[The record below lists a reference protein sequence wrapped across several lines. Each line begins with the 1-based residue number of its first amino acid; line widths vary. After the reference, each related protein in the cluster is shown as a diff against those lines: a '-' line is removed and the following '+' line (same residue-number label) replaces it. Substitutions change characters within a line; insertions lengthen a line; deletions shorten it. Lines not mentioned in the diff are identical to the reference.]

1 MHLAF
6 GTCHLAK
13 TKSQSMGTGRSCL
26 ADAAQGLNAKC
37 QMPRAARFC
46 RRSRSHPEQGY
57 ILLTLMFLA
66 TLVVLS
72 LVALAPQLTQQMK
85 RDQEEELIHR
95 GVQYSRAIQHFYK
108 KTGRYPVRLEELDN
122 FNNVRFLRKHYKD
135 PVTGQD
141 FKLLHFGEVRTM
153 FTAGGAGIPGAV
165 AAANAPSPMNANV
178 TSAGVIMNPQALSS
192 QSPFNQNGVLGQNQN
207 VQPMAGAGNQPG
219 DTTSQSTSISPYSGP
234 EPDPNDQS
242 NSGQNRNGQN
252 AGPLASTAF
261 GTPGQQFG
269 GGPIVGV
276 ASTSKKKSIREFN
289 KKNHYKDWQFIYDP
303 SSDRGGLLNTPAQPN
318 LNASMNASGQN
329 NNQGGPGQGQGFG
342 PQGQQPGAFGQQPN
356 SFGQQ
361 GMPMPNQPPDQMQP
375 QEQ

>member
-1 MHLAF
+1 MHLALSNW
-6 GTCHLAK
+6 HLAARASRFSR
-13 TKSQSMGTGRSCL
+13 TSLPFSPI
-26 ADAAQGLNAKC
+26 AKC
-37 QMPRAARFC
+37 EMPSSGRFR

-66 TLVVLS
+66 TLIILS
-72 LVALAPQLTQQMK
+72 LAALAPQLTQQMK

-108 KTGRYPVRLEELDN
+108 KTGRYPVRLEELDD

-135 PVTGQD
+135 PITGED
-141 FKLLHFGEVRTM
+141 FKLLHFGEVTM
-153 FTAGGAGIPGAV
+153 MFGGAGIPGAV
-165 AAANAPSPMNANV
+165 SAA
-178 TSAGVIMNPQALSS
+178 
-192 QSPFNQNGVLGQNQN
+192 
-207 VQPMAGAGNQPG
+207 NQPG
-219 DTTSQSTSISPYSGP
+219 GLSANT
-234 EPDPNDQS
+234 
-242 NSGQNRNGQN
+242 NSAGGFNNQVASNGQGFGNQVFGNQGFGNQGGFNQPGNTNQQVQGSNQPNTDDSSNDSGLQPVSQLAGNNN
-252 AGPLASTAF
+252 ANGNGSSQGSNASATNSNN
-261 GTPGQQFG
+261 QVFG

-318 LNASMNASGQN
+318 LNASMNNSGQG
-329 NNQGGPGQGQGFG
+329 NNQAGPGQGQGFG
-342 PQGQQPGAFGQQPN
+342 PQGQQPGGFGQQPN

-361 GMPMPNQPPDQMQP
+361 NMPMPNQPPDQMQP